1 MKGVFLLGENKEYVT
16 HSDEKGSV
24 NISEDVIAIIAS
36 SAAFEVK
43 GVDGF
48 PTTIGTDIAGFLSKK
63 TSGRGVRIQINDTAI
78 TVDAYIMIKHGFVI
92 NEVAKEVQNAVFSA
106 VESMTG
112 LSVPEVNVHVCGIT
126 FEKEKN

>member
-1 MKGVFLLGENKEYVT
+1 MADNKEYVT
-16 HSDEKGSV
+16 RSGEKGSV

-36 SAAFEVK
+36 SAASDVG

-48 PTTIGTDIAGFLSKK
+48 PTTLGTDIAGFLSKK
-63 TSGRGVRIQINDTAI
+63 SSSRGVRIQINDSAI
-78 TVDAYIMIKHGFVI
+78 TVDVYIMIKQGFVI
-92 NEVAKEVQNAVFSA
+92 SEVAKDVQNAVLGA

-112 LSVPEVNVHVCGIT
+112 LQVPEVNVHVCGIT